1 MSTAVESPISRVA
14 GDFHQLRQRK
24 DIMTNVEFGA
34 PSYNLCPESSRCCC
48 MQHHGCAGEAAQCPR
63 PSPGGFLRCGRPSVE
78 TLELT
83 QPLPMLP
90 LELAGR
96 MTTDSGPFLVLDC
109 RSFIA
114 FNLCHISGAHNVGC
128 SDRVTRKRLHC
139 GRVQLEDL
147 LGSPEAKEMF
157 RKRSDIIVYDDRT
170 LEVTQSQT
178 ASANSL
184 HLLLSLLCRQ
194 GKRAYFVN
202 GKNVFFIWSG
212 GILLTLSLLSSCQ
225 NICSTISSFSRYHF

>member
-1 MSTAVESPISRVA
+1 MSAAVESPISRVA
-14 GDFHQLRQRK
+14 DFQLRQRK
-24 DIMTNVEFGA
+24 DTMTNVEFGA
-34 PSYNLCPESSRCCC
+34 PSYNLCPESRCCC
-48 MQHHGCAGEAAQCPR
+48 MQRHGCAGEAAQCSR
-63 PSPGGFLRCGRPSVE
+63 PSSGGFHCGRPSVE
-78 TLELT
+78 AIGLT
-83 QPLPMLP
+83 QPLPMMP

-157 RKRSDIIVYDDRT
+157 RKRSDIIVYDERT
-170 LEVTQSQT
+170 LELTDSQPT
-178 ASANSL
+178 SANSL

-202 GKNVFFIWSG
+202 GKNIMFFMS
-212 GILLTLSLLSSCQ
+212 LSFMISVLS
-225 NICSTISSFSRYHF
+225 I